1 MKPLARNT
9 ELILALLYRTTPDT
23 STREALK
30 ARILE
35 REKVGFEKYGQTMDR
50 DDYDEKKWLTLLL
63 EELLDGPQY
72 AMRSGDTEL
81 AELLLGAAKEIQIR
95 IDSIP

>member
-9 ELILALLYRTTPDT
+9 ELILSLLERTTPDA
-23 STREALK
+23 STRAALK
-30 ARILE
+30 ARILD
-35 REKVGFEKYGQTMDR
+35 REKIGYYKYGKTMDR
-50 DDYDEKKWLTLLL
+50 TDYDEKKWLTLLL